1 MFGGMR
7 WSALCGAPHR
17 RDHLKPQDRLQD
29 ERWPLQ
35 RIHRFGG
42 RTGRRLCA
50 GGSYRAACTESRR
63 GCTKSAPRSP
73 GGQCVIHRR
82 GRQRTTYR
90 TWPTGPLRSASRIP
104 DRGHRQRLARPSDA
118 PRFGRRHRARR
129 SRSKSP
135 HLPVDRGGP
144 SNGRYRVTGSTSR
157 RRRHRPRSPGTSPA
171 TAAARRP
178 RSASGTRST
187 VPAAS
192 PAARDASPED
202 ERRSTA
208 GRSRCRPRLQIRR
221 GSTAP
226 LGQPTR
232 HHPQRPWPNRRL
244 MDAPRP
250 G

>member
-1 MFGGMR
+1 MKGGR
-7 WSALCGAPHR
+7 CSGSIDSAAGREGGCALEGATVQRARNRGADVPSPR
-17 RDHLKPQDRLQD
+17 RD
-29 ERWPLQ
+29 PLEDNVSSTVAEDNEQ
-35 RIHRFGG
+35 RIERGQPDLYVPLRGSRIAGIDSVWPDHPMPLGSDAATAPGDRARSRLTYRSIEAGR
-42 RTGRRLCA
+42 RTGGTASPARL
-50 GGSYRAACTESRR
+50 
-63 GCTKSAPRSP
+63 P
-73 GGQCVIHRR
+73 
-82 GRQRTTYR
+82 
-90 TWPTGPLRSASRIP
+90 
-104 DRGHRQRLARPSDA
+104 
-118 PRFGRRHRARR
+118 
-129 SRSKSP
+129 
-135 HLPVDRGGP
+135 
-144 SNGRYRVTGSTSR
+144 R

>member
-129 SRSKSP
+129 SRSRSP

-144 SNGRYRVTGSTSR
+144 SNGRYRVTGSTSPAATTSPPQSGHVAGDGSR
-157 RRRHRPRSPGTSPA
+157 TSTAKRVRHPEHRPGRVS
-171 TAAARRP
+171 
-178 RSASGTRST
+178 
-187 VPAAS
+187 
-192 PAARDASPED
+192 
-202 ERRSTA
+202 RRSGCIA
-208 GRSRCRPRLQIRR
+208 GR
-221 GSTAP
+221 
-226 LGQPTR
+226 
-232 HHPQRPWPNRRL
+232 
-244 MDAPRP
+244 
-250 G
+250 